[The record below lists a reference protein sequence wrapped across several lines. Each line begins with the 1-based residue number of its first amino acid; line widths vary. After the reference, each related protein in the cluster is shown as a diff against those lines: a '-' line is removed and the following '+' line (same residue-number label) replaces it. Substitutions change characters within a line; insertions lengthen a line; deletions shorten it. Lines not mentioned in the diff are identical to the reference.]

1 MIWVISRH
9 LQVELPGLRGSSQR
23 CGLFFSVFAAGDFT
37 KLGDFFLD
45 ITDIRAV
52 SDLTLELMA
61 RGWNCGPPPYRGDGR
76 MTTAHIPCFE
86 HGELVH
92 LGFK

>member
-1 MIWVISRH
+1 MWVSTFCVLTGHRELKRVIWVISRH

-37 KLGDFFLD
+37 KLGFFFLD

-61 RGWNCGPPPYRGDGR
+61 RGWNCGPP
-76 MTTAHIPCFE
+76 HI
-86 HGELVH
+86 GVMV
-92 LGFK
+92 G

>member
-1 MIWVISRH
+1 MEAVK
-9 LQVELPGLRGSSQR
+9 GAAF
-23 CGLFFSVFAAGDFT
+23 FFSVFAAGDFT